1 VLFLRGGVSELHGV
15 TMSVEG
21 QHPIEVALCEKSEMT
36 GHTKNVKGEN
46 EAHHIG
52 AHIRIASVHEQR
64 DSVVKKRKK
73 KGCRVVHAV
82 TL

>member
-64 DSVVKKRKK
+64 FR
-73 KGCRVVHAV
+73 R
-82 TL
+82 